1 MGVSPKA
8 EEPNMV
14 FLPQEVIIKKRNGEK
29 LPKEDIARFIAGF
42 AEGTV
47 SHAQAAAFAMA
58 IYFQDMSMDERVA
71 LTLAMRD
78 SGTVLDWSDLDGPVA
93 DKHSTGGVGDNVSLM
108 LAPILAAIG
117 IYVPM
122 ISGRGLGHTGG
133 TLDKFDSIPGYQTQ
147 PDKALFR
154 KAVKE
159 AGCAI
164 IGQTAD
170 LAPADKTLYAIR
182 DVTGTVESISLITA
196 SILSKKLAAGLGALV
211 LDVKTGSGAFMPTLE
226 QSQDLAK
233 SLVDVANGAG
243 LKTSAL
249 ITDMNEPLASAAGNG
264 LEMRNAV
271 EFLTGNHQDARLC
284 EVTLALSAE
293 IVLMT
298 GKAENVILARKLVE
312 DALDSGK
319 ATEHFSRMVTAL
331 GGPADFVERMDQHLL
346 VAPIIRDVFA
356 AGQGVVTAID
366 TRGVGMAVVA
376 LGGGRATPTDLIDH
390 RVGFDRLLPLGATI
404 NAKTP
409 IARLH
414 AKDEA
419 SAADAEARLK
429 AAYRLGESATTH
441 PLIAGTIAPN

>member
-1 MGVSPKA
+1 
-8 EEPNMV
+8 MV
-14 FLPQEVIIKKRNGEK
+14 FLPQEVILKKRNGEI
-29 LPKEDIARFIAGF
+29 LAPDDIAQFISGF
-42 AEGTV
+42 AAGTV

-58 IYFQDMSMDERVA
+58 VYFQDMTMPERVA

-78 SGTVLDWSDLDGPVA
+78 SGTVLDWSGLDGPVA

-133 TLDKFDSIPGYQTQ
+133 TLDKFDSIPGYTTS
-147 PDKALFR
+147 PDNALFR
-154 KAVKE
+154 KVVQE
-159 AGCAI
+159 VGCAI

-182 DVTGTVESISLITA
+182 DVTGTVESIALITA

-226 QSQDLAK
+226 KSRALAE

-264 LEMRNAV
+264 LEVRNAV
-271 EFLTGNHQDARLC
+271 DFLTGTHQDARLR
-284 EVTLALSAE
+284 EVTLALCAE
-293 IVLMT
+293 AAWMT
-298 GKAENVILARKLVE
+298 GTAPTPDAALALVT
-312 DALDSGK
+312 DALDSGR
-319 ATEHFSRMVTAL
+319 AAEHFGRMVSAL
-331 GGPADFVERMDQHLL
+331 GGPADFIANMDRHLAP
-346 VAPIIRDVFA
+346 APIIRDVFA
-356 AGQGVVTAID
+356 EGQGTVVDID

-376 LGGGRATPTDLIDH
+376 LGGGRTMPTDSIDH
-390 RVGFDRLLPLGATI
+390 SVGFDRLAALGTNVGNGA
-404 NAKTP
+404 P
-409 IARLH
+409 IARIH
-414 AKDEA
+414 ARDEA

-429 AAYRLGESATTH
+429 SAYRLGDTPPSHT
-441 PLIAGTIAPN
+441 LIAAHIPPTE

>member
-1 MGVSPKA
+1 
-8 EEPNMV
+8 MV
-14 FLPQEVIIKKRNGEK
+14 FLPQEVILKKRNGEVLAK
-29 LPKEDIARFIAGF
+29 DDIARFIAGF
-42 AEGTV
+42 AQGTV

-58 IYFQDMSMDERVA
+58 VYFQDMTINERVA
-71 LTLAMRD
+71 LTVAMRD

-147 PDKALFR
+147 PDNALFR
-154 KAVKE
+154 KVVKQ

-196 SILSKKLAAGLGALV
+196 SILSKKLAAGLHALI

-226 QSQDLAK
+226 KSRDLAR
-233 SLVDVANGAG
+233 SLVTVANGAG
-243 LKTSAL
+243 MKTGAL

-264 LEMRNAV
+264 LEVRNAV
-271 EFLTGNHQDARLC
+271 DYLTGAHQDPRLR
-284 EVTLALSAE
+284 EVTQALCAQ
-293 IVLMT
+293 VALMT
-298 GKAENVILARKLVE
+298 GTAPDAATARKMVD
-312 DALDSGK
+312 DALDTGR

-331 GGPADFVERMDQHLL
+331 GGPADFVAHMDRYLAP
-346 VAPIIRDVFA
+346 APIVRDIFA
-356 AGQGVVTAID
+356 TGQGTIAAID
-366 TRGVGMAVVA
+366 TRAVGMAVVA
-376 LGGGRATPTDLIDH
+376 LGGGRTMPSDTIDH
-390 RVGFDRLLPLGATI
+390 RVGFDRLAGLGAKVD
-404 NAKTP
+404 AQTP
-409 IARLH
+409 IARIH
-414 AKDEA
+414 AADEA

-429 AAYRLGESATTH
+429 AAYRLGSDAPSF
-441 PLIAGTIAPN
+441 PLIADNIPPT

>member
-1 MGVSPKA
+1 MT
-8 EEPNMV
+8 
-14 FLPQEVIIKKRNGEK
+14 FLPQEVILKKRNGEV
-29 LPKEDIARFIAGF
+29 LPPEDIAQFIAGF
-42 AEGTV
+42 AGGSV

-58 IYFQDMSMDERVA
+58 VYFQDMTMPERVA

-133 TLDKFDSIPGYQTQ
+133 TLDKFDAIPGYQTS
-147 PDKALFR
+147 PDNTLFR
-154 KAVKE
+154 KVVKDV
-159 AGCAI
+159 GCAI

-196 SILSKKLAAGLGALV
+196 SILAKKLAAGLGALI

-226 QSQDLAK
+226 KSRDLAR

-264 LEMRNAV
+264 LEVRNAV
-271 EFLTGNHQDARLC
+271 DFLTGAHQDARLR
-284 EVTLALSAE
+284 EVTLALCAE
-293 IVLMT
+293 VAAMT
-298 GKAENVILARKLVE
+298 GVAPDAKAGRKLVD
-312 DALDSGK
+312 DALDSGR
-319 ATEHFSRMVTAL
+319 ATERFAQMVTAL
-331 GGPADFVERMDQHLL
+331 GGPTDFVEQMDRHL
-346 VAPIIRDVFA
+346 APANIIRDVFA
-356 AGQGVVTAID
+356 TGQGTVAEID

-376 LGGGRATPTDLIDH
+376 LGGGRTTPTDSIDYT
-390 RVGFDRLLPLGATI
+390 VGFDRLVGLGT
-404 NAKTP
+404 KVDGQTP
-409 IARLH
+409 IARIH
-414 AKDEA
+414 ARDEA
-419 SAADAEARLK
+419 SASDAEARLK
-429 AAYRLGESATTH
+429 SAYRLGNTAPSF
-441 PLIAGTIAPN
+441 PLIADTIAPTV